1 MGDGV
6 RVETDGLHNFSNQVQ
21 NDTAVTLE
29 SGYNRAS
36 VDLQAGVTFGYASA
50 SGGVHAAK
58 ERYTQSLQASTQ
70 NIVEYM
76 EAARILA
83 DAAAKVAQAFT
94 ASDTRSG
101 DRTKEVHDA
110 LTTAVTESQQR
121 RAQAAAAAGGHP
133 TTRGG
138 GVRAI

>member
-1 MGDGV
+1 VGDGV
-6 RVETDGLHNFSNQVQ
+6 RVETDGLKKFSDQVQ
-21 NDTAVTLE
+21 NDTSQTLE
-29 SGYNRAS
+29 SGYSRAS
-36 VDLQAGVTFGYASA
+36 VDLSRGVAFGADSA

-58 ERYTQSLQASTQ
+58 ERYVQSLQASTQ

-76 EAARILA
+76 EAAKILA
-83 DAAAKVAQAFT
+83 DAAKKVAKAFES
-94 ASDTRSG
+94 SDDRSAV
-101 DRTKEVHDA
+101 RTTEVHDA

-121 RAQAAAAAGGHP
+121 RANVDGHP